1 MISKIKYIIL
11 SIIIISIITL
21 IINTY
26 PKINKEKKNTL
37 NNKESKCT
45 NPKKFSL
52 ELNDSVHQYIQSSYL
67 LGIRK
72 NLINHLGI
80 DTLVNRGL
88 LDQINNTKTYIVD
101 SLKHS
106 YAFLTPNSKK
116 LLTNIS
122 VNFQQKLKN
131 TNLKKTKIIVT
142 SILRTKESINRL
154 RKRNQ
159 TAIKHSA
166 HLHGTTFD
174 ITCSKFYHNKKI
186 SLVEIESLKEIL
198 AKVLFDLR
206 KQNMCWVTFEKY
218 QSCFHIVSK

>member
-1 MISKIKYIIL
+1 M
-11 SIIIISIITL
+11 
-21 IINTY
+21 
-26 PKINKEKKNTL
+26 
-37 NNKESKCT
+37 
-45 NPKKFSL
+45 
-52 ELNDSVHQYIQSSYL
+52 
-67 LGIRK
+67 
-72 NLINHLGI
+72 
-80 DTLVNRGL
+80 

-142 SILRTKESINRL
+142 SVLRTKESINRL

-159 TAIKHSA
+159 TAIKYSA